1 MNIKQVVQNAIP
13 NWTGR
18 LACHYVGYNANGQVH
33 RDLPYTNANDPKVIA
48 KQLELIQACGFDVV
62 IETWQGPWAMACNQN
77 AIAVSALCTQVGL
90 QFCLLLDPWCAKLNT
105 QGKAT
110 APSIANLIAALQYPT
125 TQTMLKATSYVP
137 EKYVLDFNTLNPTT
151 ITDLNA
157 LTTAVPGVE
166 FLAQNTEFSWIAYP
180 PATITDS
187 VAKNAWATANLQSQN
202 ANAGMKVAGVCM
214 SFDDSGMPLPSG
226 VATQAAFDAAGGVRN
241 WSQSVWATTQAP
253 APNRVLGAFA
263 GQFFLQQLAV
273 TPTSAPIIA
282 IITWNDY
289 DEGTALEPKISE
301 LLGVNWST
309 L

>member
-13 NWTGR
+13 NWNGR
-18 LACHYVGYNANGQVH
+18 LAAHLIGYMGNGQVH
-33 RDLPYTNANDPKVIA
+33 RDLPYNANDPKVIA
-48 KQLELIQACGFDVV
+48 KQLELMQSIGIDVV
-62 IETWQGPWAMACNQN
+62 IETWQGPWAAACNQN
-77 AIAVSALCTQVGL
+77 AMAVSAACTEVGL
-90 QFCLLLDPWCAKLNT
+90 QFCLLLDPWTAKLNSS
-105 QGKAT
+105 GAAT
-110 APSIANLIAALQYPT
+110 TPAVANLIAALQAPS
-125 TQTMLKATSYVP
+125 TQTMLNATSYVP
-137 EKYVLDFNTLNPTT
+137 EKYVLDFNTMNPTT
-151 ITDLNA
+151 ATDLAQLRTA
-157 LTTAVPGVE
+157 LPTLN
-166 FLAQNTEFSWIAYP
+166 FLPQGSGFSWIAYP

-187 VAKNAWATANLQSQN
+187 PAKNAWATANLQSQN